1 MSKYLDGVISATAA
15 SISSSTAS
23 GMWSTAAHAYAIHH
37 QVWPV
42 PIVTPSPPTFDTI
55 TLNTDAFTATIPFT
69 PPGNAVLSK
78 ITSYTLYRSDGVSYT
93 QAISPF
99 VISLTPNT
107 TDSFRI
113 ASSNITGPS
122 PLSEVSANYIIL
134 RTPTPGIPVFT
145 GTQVSLP
152 FIPNDLNNSGVS
164 TTYTAISI
172 PGGLIGSSTG
182 SPITVTGLTAGV
194 NYKFNIRAENSYGR
208 SSYVQELTVADAPTI
223 TSVSTG
229 HTVATIAFTAPAY
242 NGYSPITSYTAT
254 LQPGNFTATAATS
267 PITVTG
273 LTNLSQYSITLVA
286 TNEVGSGVGAVST
299 VTPVPIPNA
308 PTLSSI
314 QIADTLE
321 PYIFVSLSPPTINGS
336 NITLYTVI
344 AYDVNTGE
352 NISISVNSTGIFANY
367 TNGLTYDHSYTFTA
381 YATNSYGRGPTS
393 SILNATPVQLYN
405 PMYTVTLDLT
415 YLRLITWN
423 SLLYQW
429 SRPINANNK
438 PKQLRITLTG
448 TSASLSYVSGQNGT
462 LNINLNITSQLNVV
476 GGSANWSLTIINNG
490 NIYGGDGWYYINS
503 TNYGYYGN
511 KDALYITAVDQ
522 GAKFINNGIIVGG
535 GGAGGIGSRDGGS
548 GSSWGSGNFQS
559 NGGNGITPNGA
570 ITIINNGVIAG
581 GGGGGASGT
590 LHFSGGGGG
599 GGGAPFGPAGAGQYS
614 NEHLYGWGAYPG
626 TGPGSAGTAA
636 SRTVGGNGGQGGSA
650 SSNEGYYM
658 SGNLFYIIG
667 TENGTNLY
675 PASGTTP
682 GLAGPA
688 GTGGWQW
695 KYGAGSS
702 CGGGGGGGGAWGSP
716 GGRGGYPS
724 TVYITRRPG
733 GKAGYAIVG
742 LSYSGLT
749 NNGTLYGDLLAA
761 FY

>member
-1 MSKYLDGVISATAA
+1 MSKYDGCVISATPPTVGT
-15 SISSSTAS
+15 SGAS
-23 GMWSTAAHAYAIHH
+23 GVWQLESYVYAKGTST
-37 QVWPV
+37 WPI
-42 PIVTPSPPTFDTI
+42 PIFTPSPPTLDAVTLYPDTV
-55 TLNTDAFTATIPFT
+55 TMSIPFT
-69 PPGNAVLSK
+69 PPANAALAKV
-78 ITSYTLYRSDGVSYT
+78 TSYTLFTSNATSYT
-93 QAISPF
+93 QDTSPF
-99 VISLTPNT
+99 VITVTPNIT
-107 TDSFRI
+107 YSFTI
-113 ASSNITGPS
+113 VSTNITGPS
-122 PLSEVSANYIIL
+122 SASVVSANYIIL
-134 RTPTPGIPVFT
+134 RAPTARIPVFVNN
-145 GTQVSLP
+145 QVSLP
-152 FIPNDLNNSGVS
+152 FIPNDANNSGLP
-164 TTYTAISI
+164 TTYTAIST
-172 PGGLIGSSTG
+172 PGGLTASSSS
-182 SPITVTGLTAGV
+182 SPIVMTGLTSGV
-194 NYKFNIRAENSYGR
+194 TYRFNIRAENSYGR
-208 SSYVQELTVADAPTI
+208 SSYVQALTVADAPTI
-223 TSVSTG
+223 TNVAAG
-229 HTVATIAFTAPAY
+229 NNIATITFTAPAY
-242 NGYSPITSYTAT
+242 NGLTPITSYTAT
-254 LQPGNFTATAATS
+254 LQPGNISVTGTTS
-267 PITVTG
+267 PILVTG
-273 LTNLSQYSITLVA
+273 LTNLSQYSISLVA
-286 TNEVGSGVGAVST
+286 TNEVGNSAAATST
-299 VTPVPIPNA
+299 VTPVPIPDP

-314 QIADTLE
+314 QVVDSLE
-321 PYIFVSLSPPTINGS
+321 PYIFVVLTAPLVNGS

-344 AYDVNTGE
+344 ARDVSTGD
-352 NISISVNSTGIFANY
+352 NISISTNSAGIFANY
-367 TNGLTYDHSYTFTA
+367 PNGLTYDRSYTFTA

-393 SILNATPVQLYN
+393 PILSTTPSTLYN
-405 PMYTVTLDLT
+405 PLYTATLDLT

-423 SLLYQW
+423 TLLYQW
-429 SRPINANNK
+429 NRPINANNK
-438 PKQLRITLTG
+438 PKQLQVTLTG
-448 TSASLSYVSGQNGT
+448 TSASLSYISGQNGT

-490 NIYGGDGWYYINS
+490 NIYGCDGWYYVNS

-511 KDALYITAVDQ
+511 KDALYITGVDQ

-548 GSSWGSGNFQS
+548 GSSWGSGNYQS
-559 NGGNGITPNGA
+559 NGGNGITPNSA

-599 GGGAPFGPAGAGQYS
+599 GGGAPFGPAGDGQYS
-614 NEHLYGWGAYPG
+614 NEYLYGGTPYPG
-626 TGPGSAGTAA
+626 VSIGYAGTSA

-650 SSNEGYYM
+650 SSNEGYYF

-667 TENGTNLY
+667 TENGTNRY

-702 CGGGGGGGGAWGSP
+702 CGAGGGGGGAWGSD